1 MTKNIK
7 NLFILSALTI
17 CAFCLGSNVV
27 EAQASA
33 KNFQV
38 ACNPRQIDKDQI
50 STCYLLAQIVADGGV
65 GIDGVVTTVIS
76 GEANSTQNLEIVSV
90 APAPA
95 KTTDMA
101 AELVAHGAQ
110 PKQSAGAGATSF
122 TCSNSQSNYPGCY
135 VFYAKKDKSITP
147 VTEFAENN
155 VQALSGYS
163 GYTVIGYY
171 QVRLKEDANMKECG
185 RLCVQARYAST
196 PSGYSGL
203 EGAVKPC
210 AEVSPSGVPT
220 GSFASYTL
228 LIGAAFVALGAIT
241 LAKKHNKF
249 YRV

>member
-1 MTKNIK
+1 MKKIK
-7 NLFILSALTI
+7 NLFILSALTL
-17 CAFCLGSNVV
+17 CAFCLGTNIV
-27 EAQASA
+27 EAQATA
-33 KNFQV
+33 NNFTI
-38 ACNPRQIDKDQI
+38 ACSPREIEKGQI
-50 STCYLLAQIVADGGV
+50 SSCYLLAKIYADGGV

-76 GEANSTQNLEIVSV
+76 GEANSTQSLQIVKV
-90 APAPA
+90 EPAPA
-95 KTTDMA
+95 KTNDME
-101 AELVAHGAQ
+101 AELVPHGAS

-122 TCSNSQSNYPGCY
+122 TCDNSSGAYPGCY

-155 VQALSGYS
+155 VQALQGYS

-171 QVRLKEDANMKECG
+171 QVQLKEDANMKTCG
-185 RLCVQARYAST
+185 RLCVQAKYAAT
-196 PSGYSGL
+196 PTGYSGL
-203 EGAVKPC
+203 DGGMKPC
-210 AEVSPSGVPT
+210 EEVSPSGVPT